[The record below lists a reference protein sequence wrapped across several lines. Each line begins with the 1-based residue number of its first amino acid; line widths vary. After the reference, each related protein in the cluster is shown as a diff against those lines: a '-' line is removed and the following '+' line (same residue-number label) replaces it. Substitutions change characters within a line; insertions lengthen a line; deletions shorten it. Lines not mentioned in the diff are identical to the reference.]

1 MQASTQRYNFNLTFA
16 PNGDVLTSN
25 DSANGNWTYGYDD
38 FNRLL
43 SANATGQSYTYDYDR
58 FGNRWHQNGPYTS
71 SLGFDLNNHII
82 GVTGV
87 TYDSAGNLTGVPH
100 STNRR

>member
-43 SANATGQSYTYDYDR
+43 SANATGQSYTITTVLGTAGTR
-58 FGNRWHQNGPYTS
+58 MVLTLHRSVLISIITS
-71 SLGFDLNNHII
+71 LE
-82 GVTGV
+82 
-87 TYDSAGNLTGVPH
+87 
-100 STNRR
+100 